1 MATTTPNFGWA
12 VPTSTDLV
20 KDGAVAIE
28 TLGDSI
34 DASLV
39 DLKGGTTGQVLAKAT
54 NTDMDFSW
62 VAQDDSN
69 AIQNAIVDAK
79 GDIIAATANDT
90 PARLAVGTNNQVLT
104 ADSTTATGL
113 KWATPAAG
121 GDSYTL
127 ISSQALTGGTT
138 VSWSSISSSYKKLVL
153 VIEGLSDGGGS
164 AIFLRFN
171 SDTGSNY
178 VLNASFYNGSVTT
191 TGTNSETFIK
201 LNPGINLEAGSS
213 LSSWNIEIPNY
224 YSTDGYKY
232 CFYYGVFVSDAPT
245 TIPIYGT
252 GGWKNEGAINAITL
266 ASNSTN
272 LDGGTAYLYGVK

>member
-1 MATTTPNFGWA
+1 MTVGRIPVIEGGIQ
-12 VPTSTDLV
+12 PTIFD
-20 KDGAVAIE
+20 
-28 TLGDSI
+28 
-34 DASLV
+34 
-39 DLKGGTTGQVLAKAT
+39 AKADLLT
-54 NTDMDFSW
+54 
-62 VAQDDSN
+62 
-69 AIQNAIVDAK
+69 
-79 GDIIAATANDT
+79 ATANDT
-90 PARLAVGTNNQVLT
+90 PARLAVGSNNQVLT

-138 VSWSSISSSYKKLVL
+138 VSWSSISASYKKLVL

-178 VLNASFYNGSVTT
+178 VLNASFYNGSVTN
-191 TGTNSETFIK
+191 TGTNSDTFIK
-201 LNPGINLEAGSS
+201 LNPGINLQSSTS

-224 YSTDGYKY
+224 YSSDGYKY
-232 CFYYGVFVSDAPT
+232 CFYYGVFVSDAPQT
-245 TIPIYGT
+245 LPIYGT
-252 GGWKNEGAINAITL
+252 GGWKSESAINAIAL
-266 ASNSTN
+266 GSNGTN

>member
-39 DLKGGTTGQVLAKAT
+39 DLKGGTAGQVLAKASG
-54 NTDMDFSW
+54 TDMDFTW

-104 ADSTTATGL
+104 ADSSTATGL
-113 KWATPAAG
+113 KWATPAG
-121 GDSYTL
+121 SDSYTL

-138 VSWSSISSSYKKLVL
+138 VSWSSISSTYRKLVL

-178 VLNASFYNGSVTT
+178 VLNASFYNGSVTD
-191 TGTNSETFIK
+191 TGSNSDTFIK
-201 LNPGINLEAGSS
+201 LNPGINLQAGTS

-224 YSTDGYKY
+224 ASTDGYKY
-232 CFYYGVFVSDAPT
+232 CFYYGVFVSDAPQT
-245 TIPIYGT
+245 LPIYGT
-252 GGWKNEGAINAITL
+252 GGWKSESAINAIAL
-266 ASNSTN
+266 GSNNTN